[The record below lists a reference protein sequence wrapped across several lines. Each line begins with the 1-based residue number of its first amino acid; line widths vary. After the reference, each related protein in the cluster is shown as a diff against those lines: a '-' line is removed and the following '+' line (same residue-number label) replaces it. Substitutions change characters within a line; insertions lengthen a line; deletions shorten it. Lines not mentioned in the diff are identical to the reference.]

1 MLERDCHVLRGWRK
15 QNQDQRM
22 DFQGCMF
29 SLSERKSLVLTST
42 DQDWD
47 RAASGSREWGQGEY
61 GGVLLVEVF
70 CRKFRT

>member
-1 MLERDCHVLRGWRK
+1 
-15 QNQDQRM
+15 M